1 MRPVPFAQRFSETSV
16 AKVVD
21 HLAATDNDTAELKA
35 NVQRTEYLAKL
46 AEAFAYK
53 AISVGSVEDR
63 KAEAKMD
70 RGVQDK
76 WEEHFLAIAAYEKAR
91 AMRERGQ
98 MIFEG
103 WRSAS
108 ANRRQANV

>member
-1 MRPVPFAQRFSETSV
+1 VPFADRFSETSV

-21 HLAATDNDTAELKA
+21 YLAANDDSCAELKA
-35 NVQRTEYLAKL
+35 DVARTKYLAEL
-46 AEAFAYK
+46 AEYFAFK
-53 AISVGSVEDR
+53 GLTVGTVAD
-63 KAEAKMD
+63 KQAEAQMD
-70 RGVQDK
+70 KSVQEK
-76 WEEHFLAIAAYEKAR
+76 WELHFKAIAAYEKAR
-91 AMRERGQ
+91 AIRERGQ